1 MLRVDL
7 KSLEY
12 VTAWA
17 RASWL
22 QRQQVHRKAHS
33 WWFLRSTKTR
43 PCSTQ
48 TSGLDTFAWE
58 SRDLLWPHLIRA
70 SNLVLGGKNVLD
82 QRASVSSTSI
92 GSTAFNFNE

>member
-1 MLRVDL
+1 MGENRSLRRSQRED
-7 KSLEY
+7 
-12 VTAWA
+12 
-17 RASWL
+17 RL
-22 QRQQVHRKAHS
+22 QPNIKEPP
-33 WWFLRSTKTR
+33 LRSTKTR

-82 QRASVSSTSI
+82 QRAAVSSISI